1 MSLRIGAIILGVCI
15 LLVALELVRRNKLRA
30 EHALPWLFAAVVI
43 IVLGIARGLLWGI
56 SALLGVEYPPILLV
70 TVGVL
75 LAVLVLLF
83 QGMAISGMAYKNRDL
98 AQRMAIMGWQI
109 TQLQEDL
116 AYLRGSRVQSQ
127 KPQLAA
133 RTSSRI
139 TGDGNRQ
146 MINGPDNCG
155 EANEDETV

>member
-1 MSLRIGAIILGVCI
+1 MPLRIGAIILGVCI
-15 LLVALELVRRNKLRA
+15 LLVALELVRRNKLRE

-43 IVLGIARGLLWGI
+43 IVLGIARGLLWGV
-56 SALLGVEYPPILLV
+56 SALLGVKYPPILLV

-83 QGMAISGMAYKNRDL
+83 QGMAISEMAHKNRDL

-109 TQLQEDL
+109 TQLQEEL
-116 AYLRGSRVQSQ
+116 AHLRGSSLQSQ
-127 KPQLAA
+127 EPQLAA

-139 TGDGNRQ
+139 TGDGNRH
-146 MINGPDNCG
+146 MMNGQDN
-155 EANEDETV
+155 